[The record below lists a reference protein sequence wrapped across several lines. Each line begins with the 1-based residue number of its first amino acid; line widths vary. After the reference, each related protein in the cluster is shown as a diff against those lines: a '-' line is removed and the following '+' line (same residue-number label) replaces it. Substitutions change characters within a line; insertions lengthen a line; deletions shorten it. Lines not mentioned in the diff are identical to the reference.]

1 VHAVAVAGAAAVAVV
16 DARSIV
22 MHTSHSIERRASTM
36 NLIPLC
42 TWLRRLALALA
53 LAAPVAASAA
63 PQQTFA
69 TPDAA
74 VDALMAA
81 FKADSDAQLLA
92 IFGDEHKDL
101 IVHGD
106 RAADSANR
114 ATIFASMQTL
124 RVLRESGPDRRILL
138 IGAEAWPVPIPLV
151 RVGDRWRFASEEGAG
166 EILNR
171 QIGANEHAAIHVLRA
186 FVDAQRVYASR
197 DRNGDG
203 VLQYAR
209 KLAST
214 PGKQDGLYW
223 TAQPGEEMSPF
234 GPLIAESAA
243 YLEGHAVG
251 DPYRGYRFRILTRQG
266 KNAPGGAYDYLVN
279 GRLIAGFAMVAY
291 PAEWGKSG
299 VMSFIV
305 NQNGKVYEKNLGKDS
320 TALGAKMTAFDPG
333 PGWKPVAP

>member
-1 VHAVAVAGAAAVAVV
+1 
-16 DARSIV
+16 
-22 MHTSHSIERRASTM
+22 MHLSHSIERRAPPKK
-36 NLIPLC
+36 LITLG
-42 TWLRRLALALA
+42 TWLRRLALTLLLA
-53 LAAPVAASAA
+53 VPVAASAA

-69 TPDAA
+69 TPQAA

-81 FKADSDAQLLA
+81 FKADSDAELLA
-92 IFGDEHKDL
+92 IFGDEYRDL

-114 ATIFASMQTL
+114 ARIFASMQTL
-124 RVLRESGPDRRILL
+124 RVLREAGPDRRILL

-151 RVGDRWRFASEEGAG
+151 RAGERWRFASEEGAD

-171 QIGANEHAAIHVLRA
+171 QIGANELAAIHVLRA
-186 FVDAQRVYASR
+186 FVDAQRVFASR
-197 DRNGDG
+197 DRDGGG

-214 PGKQDGLYW
+214 PGKRDGLYW
-223 TAQPGEEMSPF
+223 SAAPGEEMSPF

-243 YLEGHAVG
+243 YLEGHVLG

-266 KNAPGGAYDYLVN
+266 KNAPGGAYDYIIN

-305 NQNGKVYEKNLGKDS
+305 NQNGKVFEKNLGKDS
-320 TALGAKMTAFDPG
+320 ATLGATMTAFDPG
-333 PGWKPVAP
+333 VGWSEVKH